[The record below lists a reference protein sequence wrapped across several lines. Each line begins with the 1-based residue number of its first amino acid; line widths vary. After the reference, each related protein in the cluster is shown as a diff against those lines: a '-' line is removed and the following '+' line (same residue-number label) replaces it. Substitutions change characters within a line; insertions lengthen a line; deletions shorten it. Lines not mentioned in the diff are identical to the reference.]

1 VRFTRD
7 LAFPLSLWER
17 FNERELVHFTGALAF
32 PLSPWERVGERE
44 RSFIRTYFSTSSAR
58 LRLAQVLL
66 DHCQNPR
73 SFIQDFFIRKPQNSQ
88 VKRRKVDIS
97 ILIMVPSFNSFVNP
111 TIALDYELGFVTIEV
126 CNIVSELM
134 LSAELEPKQA
144 TVAQVI
150 PQ

>member
-1 VRFTRD
+1 VRFTSA
-7 LAFPLSLWER
+7 LGFPLSLWER
-17 FNERELVHFTGALAF
+17 A
-32 PLSPWERVGERE
+32 GERE
-44 RSFIRTYFSTSSAR
+44 RSFSRTHFSTSSAR

-73 SFIQDFFIRKPQNSQ
+73 SFIQSFFIRKPQNSQ
-88 VKRRKVDIS
+88 VKRRQVDIS
-97 ILIMVPSFNSFVNP
+97 ILIMVSSFNSCRNP
-111 TIALDYELGFVTIEV
+111 TIALDYKLGFVTIEV
-126 CNIVSELM
+126 CNIVSQLM